1 MAYHSLGQ
9 GQGQGQGQPNQY
21 GYPGGYNNGPG
32 NYGYQHSN
40 TFNPPPNNFQRAN
53 TYQQPYPPMYPPQ
66 QPPYQQTNTFMP
78 PPSNYHPMG
87 PPPQN
92 NYPPQQPPNYQRANT
107 FMPPQQQPY
116 QQPMY
121 PPPQG
126 PNYQHAN
133 TYMPQQPM
141 GPGFAGGFSAEAD
154 CKILRDAMHGLG
166 TDEQAI
172 INICCSRNVQQR
184 AEIRRVY
191 KACYGKDL
199 IDRLKSDLSGN
210 FKDCVCGLFM
220 TPPEYDAYCL
230 YNAMK
235 GIGTKEGVLI
245 EIIATRNNI
254 EIQQMKDAFRNMYN
268 DSLEKWVS
276 GDTSGNFKRL
286 LIALLQANRSNNMSP
301 NMTQCQTD
309 AQALY
314 QAGEGRWGTDEATF
328 IRIFAQRSPA
338 ELAMIDQCY
347 TQLRG
352 KGLLKAI
359 DSEFSGDIKRLLN
372 TIVNYLKDPAG
383 YFASRIRESVKGIG
397 TCDSKLVRVI
407 VSRCEVDLGNI
418 VQAYRRIYGR
428 DMLADVRDDT
438 SGNYKKILTA
448 LISRVSM

>member
-1 MAYHSLGQ
+1 MAYHSLDQ
-9 GQGQGQGQPNQY
+9 GQ
-21 GYPGGYNNGPG
+21 GYPGGNNQGYNSGPG
-32 NYGYQHSN
+32 NNFGYHHSN
-40 TFNPPPNNFQRAN
+40 TFNPPQNNFQRSN
-53 TYQQPYPPMYPPQ
+53 TYQQPSPPFYPPQ
-66 QPPYQQTNTFMP
+66 QPPYQQANTFMP
-78 PPSNYHPMG
+78 PSNYPPMG

-92 NYPPQQPPNYQRANT
+92 NNFYPPNQPNFQRANT
-107 FMPPQQQPY
+107 FMPPQPNF
-116 QQPMY
+116 QPMG
-121 PPPQG
+121 PPPQ
-126 PNYQHAN
+126 PNQNFQHCN
-133 TYMPQQPM
+133 TYMPPQPM
-141 GPGFAGGFSAEAD
+141 VPGFQGAFNAEAD

-166 TDEQAI
+166 TDENAI

-191 KACYGKDL
+191 KACFGKDL
-199 IDRLKSDLSGN
+199 IERLKSDLSGN

-254 EIQQMKDAFRNMYN
+254 EINEMKNAFRAMYN

-276 GDTSGNFKRL
+276 GDTSGNFKKL

-372 TIVNYLKDPAG
+372 AIVNYLRDPAG
-383 YFASRIRESVKGIG
+383 YFASRIRESVEGIG

-428 DMLADVRDDT
+428 DMMADVRDDT

>member
-1 MAYHSLGQ
+1 MAYHSLDQ
-9 GQGQGQGQPNQY
+9 GQ
-21 GYPGGYNNGPG
+21 GYPGGNNQGYNRGPG
-32 NYGYQHSN
+32 NNFGYHHSN
-40 TFNPPPNNFQRAN
+40 TFNPPQNNFQRSN
-53 TYQQPYPPMYPPQ
+53 TYQQPCPSFYPPQ
-66 QPPYQQTNTFMP
+66 QPPYQQANTFMP
-78 PPSNYHPMG
+78 PSNYPPMG

-92 NYPPQQPPNYQRANT
+92 NNFYPPNQPNFQRANT
-107 FMPPQQQPY
+107 FMPPQPNF
-116 QQPMY
+116 QPMG
-121 PPPQG
+121 PPPQ
-126 PNYQHAN
+126 PNQNFQHCN
-133 TYMPQQPM
+133 TYMPPQPM
-141 GPGFAGGFSAEAD
+141 VPGFQGAFNAEAD

-166 TDEQAI
+166 TDENAI

-191 KACYGKDL
+191 KACFGKDL

-254 EIQQMKDAFRNMYN
+254 EINEMKNAFRAMYN

-276 GDTSGNFKRL
+276 GDTSGNFKKL

-301 NMTQCQTD
+301 NMIQCQTD

-372 TIVNYLKDPAG
+372 AIVNYLRDPAG
-383 YFASRIRESVKGIG
+383 YFASRIRESVEGIG

-428 DMLADVRDDT
+428 DMMADVRDDT